1 MQEVCIMPDWTIISN
16 HGLVL
21 TYIAKNPESTVRE
34 IAAVIKI
41 TEWTVHRIVA
51 QLEKEGYITRRK
63 VGRKNV
69 YDINTDSPLRHETL
83 KDIKVEHLLNVL
95 HGGRHSWVIR
105 GQQQ

>member
-1 MQEVCIMPDWTIISN
+1 MPDWTIISN

-21 TYIAKNPESTVRE
+21 AYIAKNPESTIRE

-51 QLEKEGYITRRK
+51 QLEKEGYVTRRK

-69 YDINTDSPLRHETL
+69 YYINTDSPLRHETL
-83 KDIKVEHLLNVL
+83 KDIKLEYLLNVL
-95 HGGRHSWVIR
+95 HGSSHLNAIQGPGR
-105 GQQQ
+105 